1 MPEEIKFRDEMPLN
15 ATGKVDKKALRV
27 ELSSIPGS
35 HQRKKNTVGDVR
47 FWHIADVA
55 LTPTNVRLEGN
66 NGHGAKVT
74 RCLLLTLSRHRR
86 DSEPAA

>member
-35 HQRKKNTVGDVR
+35 HQRKKTQ
-47 FWHIADVA
+47 
-55 LTPTNVRLEGN
+55 
-66 NGHGAKVT
+66 
-74 RCLLLTLSRHRR
+74 
-86 DSEPAA
+86 